1 MSKGI
6 AVALGMFDSV
16 HIGHEAVIDG
26 VLNSP
31 YRSTVI
37 TFDKLPNKTGGLVLS
52 HEEKIKKLLATGVD
66 TVEIISFD
74 EVKEM
79 SPSEFLDMLNAEGI
93 VKKIA
98 CGFNFRFGKN
108 AEGDTD
114 FIRQYCESRGI
125 EFFLAEEVS
134 VGGETV
140 STTYI
145 KKLLAEG
152 KIETANEL
160 LKEPFSFS
168 ATVIK
173 GDGRGKKLG
182 FPTANQIYPESKAP
196 LAAGVYHTR
205 VTIGLKTFDAVTDV
219 GTRPTFHRDIVCA
232 ESYIINFSGD
242 CYGKEIRIAFLER
255 IRDEKKFSTAEE
267 LTEEISKNVQYVIS
281 KSQDEL

>member
-16 HIGHEAVIDG
+16 HIGHEAVISG

-37 TFDKLPNKTGGLVLS
+37 TFDKLPNKTGGIVLS
-52 HEEKIKKLLATGVD
+52 NEEKIKKLLATGVD
-66 TVEIISFD
+66 TVEIMNFD

-79 SPSEFLDMLNAEGI
+79 TPSEFLDMLTSEGF
-93 VKKIA
+93 VKRIA

-108 AEGDTD
+108 AEGDTN
-114 FIRQYCESRGI
+114 FIRQYCEKKGI
-125 EFFLAEEVS
+125 EFFLADEVS

-140 STTYI
+140 SATYI
-145 KKLLAEG
+145 KKLLSEG
-152 KIETANEL
+152 KIEAANEL
-160 LKEPFSFS
+160 LGEPFGFTT
-168 ATVIK
+168 TVIK

-205 VTIGLKTFDAVTDV
+205 ITIGLKTFDAVTDI
-219 GTRPTFHRDIVCA
+219 GTRPTFRRDIVCA

-242 CYGKEIRIAFLER
+242 CYGKEVKIVFLER
-255 IRDEKKFSTAEE
+255 IRDEKKFSTVEK
-267 LTEEISKNVQYVIS
+267 LTEEIAKNVQYVINKS
-281 KSQDEL
+281 KSEQ